1 MKKIPP
7 AWFLFLF
14 APLTAE
20 YVSGSSPYLNPF
32 VLLANLLLYG
42 PGTLLIRELKVRWRK
57 GWLAVFILAVAFVV
71 AEEGL
76 MLNTLFDPTKNT
88 VGRLWGVNW
97 VWTAGMVVVHSLVSI
112 FMPILLAEAIYDEKA
127 NEPWVKP
134 GTFYVL
140 LAIFSANV
148 LGFGRLLAPSNRPS
162 AIYYVAEAI
171 IIGVCL
177 WLAERVPAPRPA
189 AAETKS
195 ARPPL
200 WLYVASLSG
209 MLVTMVVGFAAPS
222 LPLPGVA
229 KVVVML
235 TVYLGFLGFLH
246 HSRAFDPGLDS
257 LSRFA
262 VACGIISVWVLASPL
277 MALAKGNVGPVVF
290 AVLTAGFLASVQKRL
305 KQRLAV
311 QSGKPLG
318 A

>member
-1 MKKIPP
+1 MKRLPP
-7 AWFLFLF
+7 AWFLFFF

-42 PGTLLIRELKVRWRK
+42 PGALLIRELKVRWRK
-57 GWLAVFILAVAFVV
+57 GWLAVFILAVAYVV

-76 MLNTLFDPTKNT
+76 MLNTLFDPAKNT

-140 LAIFSANV
+140 LTAFSANV
-148 LGFGRLLAPSNRPS
+148 LGLGRLLAPSNRPG
-162 AIYYVAEAI
+162 AIYYAAEAA
-171 IIGVCL
+171 IIGACL
-177 WLAERVPAPRPA
+177 WLAKRVPAPPPA
-189 AAETKS
+189 SAETKPS
-195 ARPPL
+195 RFPL
-200 WLYVASLSG
+200 WQYATSLTG
-209 MLVTMVVGFAAPS
+209 MLVTMGASFAAPA
-222 LPLPGVA
+222 LPVPGVA
-229 KVVVML
+229 KVLVML
-235 TVYLGFLGFLH
+235 AVYLGFLGFLH
-246 HSRAFDPGLDS
+246 HSRAFDPGLDA
-257 LSRFA
+257 LSRFS
-262 VACGIISVWVLASPL
+262 VACGIISFWILASPL

-290 AVLTAGFLASVQKRL
+290 AVLTAGFLASMQKRL
-305 KQRLAV
+305 KRGLTA
-311 QSGKPLG
+311 SKPMG